1 MRRATNI
8 KCLRSEI
15 YAFLSTLSLRRAT
28 SAKSNKA
35 HEKNFYPRSPCG
47 ERHRPRYSFA
57 PHFVISIHALLAESD
72 AIYLCKVAPR
82 SDYFYP
88 RSPCGERRSCG
99 GRVTPRSKFLST
111 LSLRRATID
120 AGTGFFVLNIS
131 IHALLAESDE
141 GVPVVFFGNNPFLST
156 LSLRR
161 ATPNTSIIILDEYQF
176 LSTLSLRRATAKGS
190 TVGGAREISIH
201 ALLAESDNMT
211 PNYIPR
217 MP

>member
-1 MRRATNI
+1 MAR
-8 KCLRSEI
+8 CWPP
-15 YAFLSTLSLRRAT
+15 F
-28 SAKSNKA
+28 
-35 HEKNFYPRSPCG
+35 CG
-47 ERHRPRYSFA
+47 E
-57 PHFVISIHALLAESD
+57 ISIHALLAESD
-72 AIYLCKVAPR
+72 GGIKPSPR
-82 SDYFYP
+82 SI
-88 RSPCGERRSCG
+88 E
-99 GRVTPRSKFLST
+99 
-111 LSLRRATID
+111 
-120 AGTGFFVLNIS
+120 IS